1 MNTLFWAIALAVT
14 GAPAQ
19 QNPQQAPQMK
29 QEIHVEQYAYKG
41 IGSGPGSDTV
51 MAGMI
56 GTDGRMGLLNVTGK
70 PFAATETRRTVQM
83 LANGAKIETSDSNQL
98 YRDDQGRTR
107 VEQTVDGKTTTVI
120 MDPVAHYVAILNRSD
135 KTVHKNPIPA
145 EMVSGSV
152 SVAEGK
158 IMVVMGNKPD
168 GAGAKPVAI
177 DRLGDKEVNGVT
189 ASGTRKTR
197 TIPAGAIG
205 NDREL
210 QLVDESWFSNDLQ
223 VVVKSVSS
231 DPRYGE
237 TTYQLTNIVRTMQDP
252 ALFQIPADYTVT
264 ARPGLPGK

>member
-1 MNTLFWAIALAVT
+1 
-14 GAPAQ
+14 
-19 QNPQQAPQMK
+19 MK

-70 PFAATETRRTVQM
+70 PFSATETRRTVQM